1 MINKHYEPWDGIY
14 DVMGEAHT
22 QWMARRIEKLEAEI
36 KSLEKDLA
44 EDRNV
49 FARCRDM
56 IETLMLALQSTGAH
70 KEILTVASHYLH
82 ILTYGDRPE
91 PLQYKDMYKH
101 VGELYDEYVVK
112 KTNVT
117 EPIKKKS
124 PAKKAPVTKPAAK
137 KPASKPA
144 TKGKKK

>member
-1 MINKHYEPWDGIY
+1 MIKNEYKPWDGVFDAI
-14 DVMGEAHT
+14 GEAKST
-22 QWMARRIEKLEAEI
+22 WMERRIHHLEAEI

-56 IETLMLALQSTGAH
+56 IETLMVALQSTGDH

-82 ILTYGDRPE
+82 ILSYGDNPM

-101 VGELYDEYVVK
+101 VGELYEEYVVK

-117 EPIKKKS
+117 DPIK
-124 PAKKAPVTKPAAK
+124 AKRSVK
-137 KPASKPA
+137 KPAGNSEGKTT
-144 TKGKKK
+144 TKSKKK